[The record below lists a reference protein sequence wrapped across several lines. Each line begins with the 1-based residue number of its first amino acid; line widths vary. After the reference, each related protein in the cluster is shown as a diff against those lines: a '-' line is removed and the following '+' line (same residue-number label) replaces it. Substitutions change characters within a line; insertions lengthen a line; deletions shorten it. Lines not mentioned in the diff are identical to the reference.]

1 MLSSIEALEESS
13 GQSLAFFFSC
23 AKDLCQCVMVKRDV

>member
-13 GQSLAFFFSC
+13 GQSLAFFFRVLEIYAS
-23 AKDLCQCVMVKRDV
+23 V